1 MDIYSRHIADYI
13 CEGVNAD
20 DYQHPLKGM
29 HIIVDAGNG
38 NGGFFEKILSMLGAE
53 QRAASSSIL
62 TDASL
67 TIFLTLKIVRR
78 WLLSARLWK
87 KAMPTS
93 V

>member
-38 NGGFFEKILSMLGAE
+38 NGGFFE
-53 QRAASSSIL
+53 RY
-62 TDASL
+62 
-67 TIFLTLKIVRR
+67 
-78 WLLSARLWK
+78 
-87 KAMPTS
+87 
-93 V
+93 